1 VSAFVGSTPGARP
14 RVGGHGQRAL
24 VVGMAGLLSAAV
36 VEVGYRTSPMAPIVV
51 TCGVVLA
58 ALAVTRPLVTL
69 YVAVLLIPLNQ
80 ISVGFGQVH
89 GITPAE
95 AVFVLTA
102 AGWALGTL
110 ALGQLPLMPTP
121 LTKPFLLMLVAVVP
135 GLAVAVDSFIV
146 VKTLVMWSAFFV
158 LFQLVVADGRTVTV
172 RRLLLMLTVSGAAV
186 GVIAVIKASSSLPQE
201 LQDFGESATNRGV
214 GAFTQPN
221 QLAGFE
227 AMVLPAAVALLIGGR
242 GARARSVALASA
254 ALIIAGLAL
263 SLSRGGLV
271 AMAGALVVML
281 AWRPFRRSVVVAAVS
296 VTVLAVVSPSLEAL
310 PHTDVVVSR
319 ASIVEQRLSSIGYA
333 AHGVDPRL
341 ELWRTTPD
349 IIRDHLPFGVGIG
362 NFPNVAVRY
371 GLVDA
376 SGLPYDHAHNLILNV
391 GAELGLLGLVAVAW
405 AAVAMSRLLV
415 RACRRSADPA
425 LAFAVAA
432 GLVAFMVEGL
442 VDDLLASNFIAA
454 TVTILAGCAVVLSR
468 SVRAAGP
475 AAP

>member
-1 VSAFVGSTPGARP
+1 
-14 RVGGHGQRAL
+14 
-24 VVGMAGLLSAAV
+24 MAMAAVLSAAV
-36 VEVGYRTSPMAPIVV
+36 VELGYRTSPMVPIVV
-51 TCGVVLA
+51 TGGVALA

-80 ISVGFGQVH
+80 VSVGFGQVH

-95 AVFVLTA
+95 AVLVLTA
-102 AGWALGTL
+102 AGWVVGTV
-110 ALGQLPLMPTP
+110 ARGQLPVTSTP
-121 LTKPFLLMLVAVVP
+121 LTKPFLLLLVAVVP

-146 VKTLVMWSAFFV
+146 VKTLIMWSAFFAV
-158 LFQLVVADGRTVTV
+158 FQLVAADGRTVTV
-172 RRLLLMLTVSGAAV
+172 RRLLLVLTVSGAAV
-186 GVIAVIKASSSLPQE
+186 GAMTVIKASSSLPQE

-227 AMVLPAAVALLIGGR
+227 AMVFPAAVALLVAGR
-242 GARARSVALASA
+242 GARARTLALASS
-254 ALIIAGLAL
+254 ALIVAGLAL

-271 AMAGALVVML
+271 AMAGALILML
-281 AWRPFRRSVVVAAVS
+281 GWRPFRRAVVVAALG
-296 VTVLAVVSPSLEAL
+296 VTGLAVVSPSLQGL
-310 PHTDVVVSR
+310 PHTDVVVTR

-333 AHGVDPRL
+333 AHGVDPRF

-349 IIRDHLPFGVGIG
+349 IIRDHLPLGVGVG
-362 NFPNVAVRY
+362 NFPNAAVRY

-376 SGLPYDHAHNLILNV
+376 SGLPYDHAHNLILTV
-391 GAELGLLGLVAVAW
+391 GAELGLLGLVAVTW
-405 AAVAMSRLLV
+405 AAVALSRLLI

-454 TVTILAGCAVVLSR
+454 TVAILAGCAVVLCR
-468 SVRAAGP
+468 SVRAGGP
-475 AAP
+475 AAPTV